1 MQIPPGSRE
10 LAAGGPLPTPA
21 GWRVCK
27 WLLELPS
34 RTSQRRAWSEAEF
47 IYRLCRA
54 REWLW
59 APSAI
64 LVPIAT
70 CGSSEEKNEKKE
82 TDSSFVFFVFFV
94 FLKRLPPGLVTVQFS
109 LSVVSDSL

>member
-1 MQIPPGSRE
+1 MQIPPSSRE
-10 LAAGGPLPTPA
+10 LTAGGSLLTPA
-21 GWRVCK
+21 GWRVYK

-47 IYRLCRA
+47 IYRLCQA

-70 CGSSEEKNEKKE
+70 CGSSEEKNKKKE
-82 TDSSFVFFVFFV
+82 TDSSFVFCCFFF
-94 FLKRLPPGLVTVQFS
+94 FLLKAPSWPGDSSVQS
-109 LSVVSDSL
+109 LSRV